1 VRAGPPRP
9 GSTPRSARGLA
20 LQALAL
26 QVLVALALAGLA
38 CLAVTNASEKL
49 ARQGITAGFGFL
61 ARAAGFDIG
70 QRLIP
75 YAAATSTY
83 LDAFWVGL
91 LNTLLVSGLAIG
103 LATLIGFAVGIARLS
118 PNWLLRTLAAT
129 YVEALRNLPLLLQL
143 LVWYVAVRVM
153 LPEARDPAAWGG
165 AYLSQRG
172 LVLPRPEFVGAAW
185 LVPAAFVAGL
195 VGARAW
201 MRRRARRDAAGAE
214 PGPVAAPVLAL
225 GLPALALV
233 LGLPALAWI
242 GLGLT
247 GHPVGIAWP
256 SPGPFGPEGGLGILP
271 EFAALLLGLS
281 TYTAAFIAEIVR
293 AGLNSVARGQG
304 EAAAALGLSRAK
316 TLRLVTIP
324 QAMRVIVPPLTSQ
337 YLNVTKNSSLAVLI
351 GYPDL
356 VHVFMG
362 TVLNQTNQA
371 VEVVAITM
379 AVYLT
384 LSLGLAALMNAY
396 NRRAAPVTR

>member
-1 VRAGPPRP
+1 MPSRPLRPRA
-9 GSTPRSARGLA
+9 LA
-20 LQALAL
+20 LQAL
-26 QVLVALALAGLA
+26 VVLALAALA
-38 CLAVTNASEKL
+38 YLAATNASEKL

-61 ARAAGFDIG
+61 SRAAGFDIS

-83 LDAFWVGL
+83 LDAFCVGL
-91 LNTLLVSGLAIG
+91 LNTLLVSSLAIV
-103 LATLIGFAVGIARLS
+103 LATVIGFAVGITRLA
-118 PNWLLRTLAAT
+118 PNWLARTLAAT
-129 YVEALRNLPLLLQL
+129 YVETLRNLPLLLQL
-143 LVWYVAVRVM
+143 LVWYVAVRVA

-172 LVLPRPEFVGAAW
+172 LVLPRPEFSGAAW
-185 LVPAAFVAGL
+185 LVPLAVAAGL
-195 VGARAW
+195 LGAFARVRRGAR
-201 MRRRARRDAAGAE
+201 RVEAGAE
-214 PGPVAAPVLAL
+214 PGPVA
-225 GLPALALV
+225 GPALALV

-242 GLGLT
+242 GLALA
-247 GHPVGIAWP
+247 GHPVAIAWP
-256 SPGPFGPEGGLGILP
+256 APGPYGPEGGLGVLP

-293 AGLNSVARGQG
+293 AGLASVARGQG
-304 EAAAALGLSRAK
+304 EAAAALGLGRAK
-316 TLRLVTIP
+316 ALRLVTIP

-384 LSLGLAALMNAY
+384 LSLGLAAVMNAY
-396 NRRAAPVTR
+396 NRRAAPVIR

>member
-1 VRAGPPRP
+1 VRAAPPESGSGPGTR
-9 GSTPRSARGLA
+9 STRALV
-20 LQALAL
+20 LQA
-26 QVLVALALAGLA
+26 LVALALAALA
-38 CLAVTNASEKL
+38 YAAFANASEKL

-61 ARAAGFDIG
+61 ARAAGFDIS

-83 LDAFWVGL
+83 LDAFLVGL

-103 LATLIGFAVGIARLS
+103 LATVIGFAVGIARLS
-118 PNWLLRTLAAT
+118 PNWLARTLAAT
-129 YVEALRNLPLLLQL
+129 YVETLRNLPLLLQL
-143 LVWYVAVRVM
+143 LVWYVAVRVA
-153 LPEARDPAAWGG
+153 LPEAQRPVAWGG

-172 LVLPRPEFVGAAW
+172 LVLPRPEFFGFAW
-185 LVPAAFVAGL
+185 LVPLAFAAGIGVAI
-195 VGARAW
+195 AW
-201 MRRRARRDAAGAE
+201 GRRAARRVEAGAE
-214 PGPVAAPVLAL
+214 PGPVA
-225 GLPALALV
+225 GPALALV

-242 GLGLT
+242 GLGLS

-256 SPGPFGPEGGLGILP
+256 APGPFGPEGGLGVLP

-304 EAAAALGLSRAK
+304 EAAAALGLSRGK

-337 YLNVTKNSSLAVLI
+337 YLNITKNSSLAVLI

-384 LSLGLAALMNAY
+384 LSLGLAALMNAS
-396 NRRAAPVTR
+396 NRRAAPMTR

>member
-1 VRAGPPRP
+1 MRKAPRA
-9 GSTPRSARGLA
+9 LA
-20 LQALAL
+20 LQAL
-26 QVLVALALAGLA
+26 VVLALAALA
-38 CLAVTNASEKL
+38 YAAATNASEKL
-49 ARQGITAGFGFL
+49 ARQGIAAGFGFL
-61 ARAAGFDIG
+61 GRPAGFDIS
-70 QRLIP
+70 QRLIS

-83 LDAFWVGL
+83 RDAFVVGL

-118 PNWLLRTLAAT
+118 PNWLARTLAAI
-129 YVEALRNLPLLLQL
+129 YVETLRNLPLLLQL
-143 LVWYVAVRVM
+143 LVWYVAVRVA
-153 LPEARDPAAWGG
+153 LPEARDPATWGG

-172 LVLPRPEFVGAAW
+172 LVLPRPEFSGFAW
-185 LVPAAFVAGL
+185 LVPLTFVAGI
-195 VGARAW
+195 GAAVAW
-201 MRRRARRDAAGAE
+201 TRRANRRVAAGAE
-214 PGPVAAPVLAL
+214 AGPVAGP
-225 GLPALALV
+225 GLALV

-242 GLGLT
+242 GLGLS
-247 GHPVGIAWP
+247 GHPVPVAWP
-256 SPGPFGPEGGLGILP
+256 APGPYGPDGGLGVLP

-293 AGLNSVARGQG
+293 AGLNSVDRGQG

-316 TLRLVTIP
+316 ALALVTIP

-337 YLNVTKNSSLAVLI
+337 YLNITKNSSLAVLI

-371 VEVVAITM
+371 VEVVTITM

>member
-1 VRAGPPRP
+1 MPRP
-9 GSTPRSARGLA
+9 TR
-20 LQALAL
+20 ALAL
-26 QVLVALALAGLA
+26 QTLLALALAALA
-38 CLAVTNASEKL
+38 YGAFANASDKL
-49 ARQGITAGFGFL
+49 ARQGIVAGFGFL
-61 ARAAGFDIG
+61 GRAAGFDIS

-83 LDAFWVGL
+83 LDAFCVGL
-91 LNTLLVSGLAIG
+91 LNTLLVSGLAIV
-103 LATLIGFAVGIARLS
+103 LASAIGFVVGIARLS
-118 PNWLLRTLAAT
+118 PNWLARTLAAT

-143 LVWYVAVRVM
+143 LVWYVAVRVA

-172 LVLPRPEFVGAAW
+172 LVLPRPEFLGAAW
-185 LVPAAFVAGL
+185 LVPLAFATGL
-195 VGARAW
+195 LGAFAW
-201 MRRRARRDAAGAE
+201 GRHVTRRVAAGGE
-214 PGPVAAPVLAL
+214 PGPVLLPGLAL
-225 GLPALALV
+225 G
-233 LGLPALAWI
+233 LGLPALAWA
-242 GLGLT
+242 GLALA
-247 GHPVGIAWP
+247 GHPVASAWP
-256 SPGPFGPEGGLGILP
+256 VPGPYGPEGGLPVLP

-293 AGLNSVARGQG
+293 AGLASVARGQG
-304 EAAAALGLSRAK
+304 EAAAALGLSRAR

-337 YLNVTKNSSLAVLI
+337 YLNITKNSSLAVLI

-356 VHVFMG
+356 VHVVMG

-371 VEVVAITM
+371 VEVVGLTM

-396 NRRAAPVTR
+396 NRRVAPVTR

>member
-1 VRAGPPRP
+1 M
-9 GSTPRSARGLA
+9 
-20 LQALAL
+20 LQA
-26 QVLVALALAGLA
+26 LVALALAGLA
-38 CLAVTNASEKL
+38 YLAVANASEKL

-83 LDAFWVGL
+83 LDAFCVGL

-118 PNWLLRTLAAT
+118 PNWLARTLAAT
-129 YVEALRNLPLLLQL
+129 YVETLRNLPLLLQL
-143 LVWYVAVRVM
+143 LVWYVAVRVA
-153 LPEARDPAAWGG
+153 LPEAQRPAAWGG

-172 LVLPRPEFVGAAW
+172 LVLPRPEFFGFGSLVPLAFGAGIVGAAVW
-185 LVPAAFVAGL
+185 A
-195 VGARAW
+195 
-201 MRRRARRDAAGAE
+201 RRAARRAGAGAE
-214 PGPVAAPVLAL
+214 PGRFA
-225 GLPALALV
+225 GPALALA
-233 LGLPALAWI
+233 LGPPALAW
-242 GLGLT
+242 LGLALA

-293 AGLNSVARGQG
+293 AGLNSVDRGQG
-304 EAAAALGLSRAK
+304 EAAAALGLGRAK
-316 TLRLVTIP
+316 ALRLVTIP

-396 NRRAAPVTR
+396 DRRAAPVTR

>member
-1 VRAGPPRP
+1 MRAAPPESGSGPGTR
-9 GSTPRSARGLA
+9 STRALV
-20 LQALAL
+20 LQA
-26 QVLVALALAGLA
+26 LVALALAALA
-38 CLAVTNASEKL
+38 YAAFANASEKL

-61 ARAAGFDIG
+61 ARAAGFDIS

-83 LDAFWVGL
+83 LDAFLVGL

-118 PNWLLRTLAAT
+118 PNWLARTLAAT
-129 YVEALRNLPLLLQL
+129 YVETLRNLPLLLQL
-143 LVWYVAVRVM
+143 LVWYVAVRVA

-214 PGPVAAPVLAL
+214 PGPVAGPGFAL
-225 GLPALALV
+225 GLV

-242 GLGLT
+242 GLGLA
-247 GHPVGIAWP
+247 GQPVGIAWP

>member
-1 VRAGPPRP
+1 M
-9 GSTPRSARGLA
+9 
-20 LQALAL
+20 LQA
-26 QVLVALALAGLA
+26 LVALALAGLA
-38 CLAVTNASEKL
+38 YLAVTNASDKL

-61 ARAAGFDIG
+61 QRSAGFDIG

-83 LDAFWVGL
+83 LDAFCVGL
-91 LNTLLVSGLAIG
+91 LNTLLVSGLAIV

-118 PNWLLRTLAAT
+118 PNWLARTLAAT
-129 YVEALRNLPLLLQL
+129 YVESLRNLPLLLQL
-143 LVWYVAVRVM
+143 LVWYVAVRVA
-153 LPEARDPAAWGG
+153 LPEAQRPAAWGG

-172 LVLPRPEFVGAAW
+172 LVLPRPEFFGVAW
-185 LVPAAFVAGL
+185 LVPLGLAAGL
-195 VGARAW
+195 VAALAW
-201 MRRRARRDAAGAE
+201 ARRANRRAAAGAE
-214 PGPVAAPVLAL
+214 PGPVVA
-225 GLPALALV
+225 PALALV

-242 GLGLT
+242 GLGLA

-256 SPGPFGPEGGLGILP
+256 APGPFGPEGGLGILP

-304 EAAAALGLSRAK
+304 EAAAALGLGRAK
-316 TLRLVTIP
+316 ALTLVTIP

-396 NRRAAPVTR
+396 DRRAAPVTR

>member
-1 VRAGPPRP
+1 M
-9 GSTPRSARGLA
+9 PRSPRALA
-20 LQALAL
+20 LQA
-26 QVLVALALAGLA
+26 LVALALAALA
-38 CLAVTNASEKL
+38 YLAVTNASEKL

-61 ARAAGFDIG
+61 GRAAGFDIS

-83 LDAFWVGL
+83 LDAFCVGL

-103 LATLIGFAVGIARLS
+103 LATLIGFSVGIARLS
-118 PNWLLRTLAAT
+118 PNWLARTLAAT
-129 YVEALRNLPLLLQL
+129 YVETLRNLPLLLQL
-143 LVWYVAVRVM
+143 LVWYVAVRVA
-153 LPEARDPAAWGG
+153 LPEAQRPAAWGG

-172 LVLPRPEFVGAAW
+172 LVLPRPEFFGFAW
-185 LVPAAFVAGL
+185 LVPLAFAAGI
-195 VGARAW
+195 GAAIAW
-201 MRRRARRDAAGAE
+201 GRRAARRVEAGAE
-214 PGPVAAPVLAL
+214 PGPVA
-225 GLPALALV
+225 GPALALA

-242 GLGLT
+242 GLALA

-256 SPGPFGPEGGLGILP
+256 APGPFGPEGGLGVLP

-293 AGLNSVARGQG
+293 AGLNSVDRGQG

-396 NRRAAPVTR
+396 NRRAAPGSR

>member
-1 VRAGPPRP
+1 MPKP
-9 GSTPRSARGLA
+9 SAR
-20 LQALAL
+20 ALAL
-26 QVLVALALAGLA
+26 QVLVALALAVLVY
-38 CLAVTNASEKL
+38 LAVTNASEKL

-61 ARAAGFDIG
+61 QRAAGFDIS

-83 LDAFWVGL
+83 LDAFFVGL
-91 LNTLLVSGLAIG
+91 LNTLLVSAISIV
-103 LATLIGFAVGIARLS
+103 LATLIGFVVGIARLS
-118 PNWLLRTLAAT
+118 PNWLARTLAAT
-129 YVEALRNLPLLLQL
+129 YVEGLRNLPLLLQL
-143 LVWYVAVRVM
+143 LVWYVAVRVA
-153 LPEARDPAAWGG
+153 LPEAQDPAAWGG

-172 LVLPRPEFVGAAW
+172 LLLPRPDFSGIAW
-185 LVPAAFVAGL
+185 LVPLAFLGGL
-195 VGARAW
+195 LGAFAW
-201 MRRRARRDAAGAE
+201 GRRAARSVEAGGRPRSVFG
-214 PGPVAAPVLAL
+214 PG
-225 GLPALALV
+225 LALV

-242 GLGLT
+242 GLALS
-247 GHPVGIAWP
+247 GHPVAIAWP
-256 SPGPFGPEGGLGILP
+256 APGPYGPEGGLGVLP

-316 TLRLVTIP
+316 ALRLVTIP

-337 YLNVTKNSSLAVLI
+337 YLNITKNSSLAVLI

-396 NRRAAPVTR
+396 NRRAAQVLR

>member
-1 VRAGPPRP
+1 MSKSLRA
-9 GSTPRSARGLA
+9 LA
-20 LQALAL
+20 LQALL
-26 QVLVALALAGLA
+26 ALALAALA
-38 CLAVTNASEKL
+38 YAAVTNASDKL

-61 ARAAGFDIG
+61 SRAAGFDIS

-83 LDAFWVGL
+83 LDAFLVGL
-91 LNTLLVSGLAIG
+91 LNTLLVSGLAIV
-103 LATLIGFAVGIARLS
+103 LATIIGFAVGIARLA
-118 PNWLLRTLAAT
+118 PNWLARMLAAT
-129 YVEALRNLPLLLQL
+129 YVETLRNLPLLLQL
-143 LVWYVAVRVM
+143 LVWYVAVRVA
-153 LPEARDPAAWGG
+153 LPEAQRPVAWGG

-172 LVLPRPEFVGAAW
+172 LVLPRPDFSGFAW
-185 LVPAAFVAGL
+185 LVPLAFAAGI
-195 VGARAW
+195 VGALAL
-201 MRRRARRDAAGAE
+201 ARRGSR
-214 PGPVAAPVLAL
+214 PVLVP
-225 GLPALALV
+225 GLV
-233 LGLPALAWI
+233 LGLPALAWM
-242 GLGLT
+242 GLALA
-247 GHPVGIAWP
+247 GHPVAVAWP
-256 SPGPFGPEGGLGILP
+256 APGPYGPEGGLPVLP

-293 AGLNSVARGQG
+293 AGLASVARGQG

-316 TLRLVTIP
+316 ALRLVTIP

-356 VHVFMG
+356 VHVVMG